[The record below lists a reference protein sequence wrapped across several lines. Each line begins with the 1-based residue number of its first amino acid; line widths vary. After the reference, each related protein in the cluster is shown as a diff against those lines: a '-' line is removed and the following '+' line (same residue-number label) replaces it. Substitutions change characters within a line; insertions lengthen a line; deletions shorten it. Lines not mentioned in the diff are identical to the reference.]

1 MSLPESHDVPAP
13 KPTLTDRLR
22 KLTVPII
29 EPVVNALDRLGVS
42 PDLVTLFGMMTHIL
56 LAWLVATGQ
65 FRWTGVAMILIA
77 PLDAFDGALAR
88 KQGRA
93 PGGFG
98 AFWDSTLDRIAEVI
112 LFAGFVYYFST
123 AGEPWLVLASYTAL
137 TGSLLVSYTRG
148 RAEGLGFD
156 CKVGLFSR
164 VERYVVLIVGLLLNL
179 PDITI
184 IILAIGTYFTVL
196 QRIWHVYQ
204 QARTSKFPGK

>member
-1 MSLPESHDVPAP
+1 MSSPEHPDTPAT

-22 KLTVPII
+22 KLTVPIV
-29 EPVVNALDRLGVS
+29 EPVVNVLDRLGVS
-42 PDLVTLFGMMTHIL
+42 PDMITFFGMLTHIL
-56 LAWLVATGQ
+56 LAWLVATGRFQ
-65 FRWTGVAMILIA
+65 WAGVAMILIA

-112 LFAGFVYYFST
+112 LFAGFVYYFTIISD
-123 AGEPWLVLASYTAL
+123 PWLVLAAYAAL
-137 TGSLLVSYTRG
+137 TGSLLVSYSRG

-156 CKVGLFSR
+156 CKVGIFSR

-179 PDITI
+179 PDILI

-196 QRIWHVYQ
+196 QRIWHVYK
-204 QARTSKFPGK
+204 QARDQGRA